1 MSRACLT
8 GRAPSRRISE
18 KFGSW
23 IRACGWAFAV
33 GLLAALIAGAELTA
47 PALWV
52 SWGIL
57 LAVCRYVYLTNQ
69 QLTADDAVADEPILL
84 EQLAFPPILLLDV
97 VPDAGAHA

>member
-1 MSRACLT
+1 MSER
-8 GRAPSRRISE
+8 
-18 KFGSW
+18 FGSW

-97 VPDAGAHA
+97 VPDASAHA